1 MRPDFFMPDT
11 LSYFF
16 NPAQLFGYAA
26 FVLGVLSFLQKDD
39 RRFKLYMSA
48 ECLAYVLHF
57 ALLGNPTAVASSVI
71 SVARS
76 ALSLYTKAPW
86 VAFAMVALNL
96 ALGWS
101 LVEQWWNWLPLL
113 ASCIGTLALFLLSGI
128 RMRLTMLLGT
138 GCWLVNN
145 ILSGSIGG
153 TALEL
158 VILVTNLRT
167 IYTMWRQAALAVADT
182 EQAPGTP

>member
-1 MRPDFFMPDT
+1 MTDT
-11 LSYFF
+11 IQYFF
-16 NPAQLFGYAA
+16 NPAQPFGYAA

-48 ECLAYVLHF
+48 ECLAYVVHF

-76 ALSLYTKAPW
+76 VLSLYTKAAW
-86 VAFAMVALNL
+86 VAFVMVALNL
-96 ALGWS
+96 ALGWG
-101 LVEQWWNWLPLL
+101 LVELWWNWLPLL

-128 RMRLTMLLGT
+128 RMRLVMLLGT

-167 IYTMWRQAALAVADT
+167 IFTLRQQNTQEAAQTT
-182 EQAPGTP
+182 EAQSAE

>member
-1 MRPDFFMPDT
+1 MLQT
-11 LSYFF
+11 LFS
-16 NPAQLFGYAA
+16 PAQVFGYAA

-48 ECLAYVLHF
+48 ECLAFVVHF

-71 SVARS
+71 SASRS
-76 ALSLYTKAPW
+76 VLSLYTRAPW
-86 VAFAMVALNL
+86 VAFALVALNL
-96 ALGWS
+96 TFGWHS
-101 LVEQWWNWLPLL
+101 VEVWWNWLPLL

-138 GCWLVNN
+138 GCWLANN

-153 TALEL
+153 TALEI
-158 VILVTNLRT
+158 VILATNLRT
-167 IYTMWRQAALAVADT
+167 IYALWHQEAIAPT
-182 EQAPGTP
+182 EDHKSQGG

>member
-1 MRPDFFMPDT
+1 MNDALPY
-11 LSYFF
+11 LF

-26 FVLGVLSFLQKDD
+26 FFLGVMSFLQKDD

-48 ECLAYVLHF
+48 ECLAYVVHF

-71 SVARS
+71 SVSRS
-76 ALSLYTKAPW
+76 VLSLYTKAPW
-86 VAFAMVALNL
+86 VAFSLVALNL
-96 ALGWS
+96 VLGWR
-101 LVEQWWNWLPLL
+101 LAEVWWNWLPLL

-128 RMRLTMLLGT
+128 RMRLTMLVGT
-138 GCWLVNN
+138 GCWLANN

-158 VILVTNLRT
+158 VILATNLRT
-167 IYTMWRQAALAVADT
+167 IYALWRQETVAASED
-182 EQAPGTP
+182 Q

>member
-1 MRPDFFMPDT
+1 MIDT
-11 LSYFF
+11 LQYFF

-48 ECLAYVLHF
+48 ECLAYVVHF

-76 ALSLYTKAPW
+76 VLSLYTKAAW
-86 VAFAMVALNL
+86 VAFVMVALNL
-96 ALGWS
+96 ALGWG
-101 LVEQWWNWLPLL
+101 LVELWWNWLPLL

-128 RMRLTMLLGT
+128 RMRLVMLLGT

-167 IYTMWRQAALAVADT
+167 IFTLRQQNTQEAAQTT
-182 EQAPGTP
+182 EAQSAE

>member
-1 MRPDFFMPDT
+1 MNDA
-11 LSYFF
+11 LKYLF

-26 FVLGVLSFLQKDD
+26 FVLGVMSFLQKDD

-71 SVARS
+71 SVSRS
-76 ALSLYTKAPW
+76 VLSLYTKAAW
-86 VAFAMVALNL
+86 IAFALVALNL
-96 ALGWS
+96 ALGWH
-101 LVEQWWNWLPLL
+101 LVEVWWNWLPLL

-158 VILVTNLRT
+158 VILATNLRT
-167 IYTMWRQAALAVADT
+167 IYALWHQAPAVAALEDQ
-182 EQAPGTP
+182 QALGS

>member
-1 MRPDFFMPDT
+1 MNDA
-11 LSYFF
+11 LKYLF

-26 FVLGVLSFLQKDD
+26 FVLGVMSFLQKDD

-71 SVARS
+71 SVSRS
-76 ALSLYTKAPW
+76 VLSLYTKAAW
-86 VAFAMVALNL
+86 VAFALVALNL
-96 ALGWS
+96 ALGWH
-101 LVEQWWNWLPLL
+101 LVEVWWNWLPLL

-128 RMRLTMLLGT
+128 RMRLIMLLGT

-158 VILVTNLRT
+158 VILITNLRT
-167 IYTMWRQAALAVADT
+167 IYALWHQAGTVAALEDQ
-182 EQAPGTP
+182 QALGS

>member
-1 MRPDFFMPDT
+1 MTDT
-11 LSYFF
+11 LQYFF

-48 ECLAYVLHF
+48 ECLAYVVHF

-76 ALSLYTKAPW
+76 VLSLYTKAAW
-86 VAFAMVALNL
+86 VAFVMVALNL
-96 ALGWS
+96 ALGWG
-101 LVEQWWNWLPLL
+101 LVELWWNWLPLL

-128 RMRLTMLLGT
+128 RMRLVMLLGT

-167 IYTMWRQAALAVADT
+167 IFTLRQQNTQEAAQTT
-182 EQAPGTP
+182 EAQSAE

>member
-1 MRPDFFMPDT
+1 MNDA
-11 LSYFF
+11 LKYLF

-26 FVLGVLSFLQKDD
+26 FFLGVISFLQKDD

-48 ECLAYVLHF
+48 ECLAYVVHF

-71 SVARS
+71 SVSRS
-76 ALSLYTKAPW
+76 VLSLYTKAPW
-86 VAFAMVALNL
+86 VAFALVALNL
-96 ALGWS
+96 ALGWH
-101 LVEQWWNWLPLL
+101 LVEVWWNWLPLL

-138 GCWLVNN
+138 GCWLANN
-145 ILSGSIGG
+145 IQSGSIGG

-158 VILVTNLRT
+158 VILATNLRT
-167 IYTMWRQAALAVADT
+167 IYTLWRQEAHTPT
-182 EQAPGTP
+182 EDHEAQGGP

>member
-1 MRPDFFMPDT
+1 MTLCPFMTDP
-11 LSYFF
+11 LHYLF

-26 FVLGVLSFLQKDD
+26 FVLGVASFLQKDD

-48 ECLAYVLHF
+48 ECLAYVVHF
-57 ALLGNPTAVASSVI
+57 ALLGNPTAVASSVV
-71 SVARS
+71 SVSRS
-76 ALSLYTKAPW
+76 VLSLYTKAPW
-86 VAFAMVALNL
+86 VAFGMVVLNL
-96 ALGWS
+96 ALGWG
-101 LVEQWWNWLPLL
+101 LVDVWWNWMPLL

-128 RMRLTMLLGT
+128 RMRLTMLVGT

-158 VILVTNLRT
+158 VILITNLRT
-167 IYTMWRQAALAVADT
+167 IDALRRQAATA
-182 EQAPGTP
+182 APEAPDA

>member
-1 MRPDFFMPDT
+1 MNDA
-11 LSYFF
+11 LKYLF

-26 FVLGVLSFLQKDD
+26 FVLGVMSFLQKDD

-71 SVARS
+71 SVSRS
-76 ALSLYTKAPW
+76 VLSLYTKAAW
-86 VAFAMVALNL
+86 IAFALVALNL
-96 ALGWS
+96 ALGWH
-101 LVEQWWNWLPLL
+101 LVEVWWNWLPLL

-138 GCWLVNN
+138 GCWLANN
-145 ILSGSIGG
+145 IQSGSIGG

-158 VILVTNLRT
+158 VILATNLRT
-167 IYTMWRQAALAVADT
+167 IYTLWRQEAHTPT
-182 EQAPGTP
+182 EAHEAQGGP

>member
-1 MRPDFFMPDT
+1 MIDT
-11 LSYFF
+11 LQYFF

-48 ECLAYVLHF
+48 ECLAYVVHF

-76 ALSLYTKAPW
+76 VLSLYTKAAW
-86 VAFAMVALNL
+86 VAFVMVALNL
-96 ALGWS
+96 ALGWG
-101 LVEQWWNWLPLL
+101 LVELWWHWLPLL

-128 RMRLTMLLGT
+128 RMRLVMLLGT

-167 IYTMWRQAALAVADT
+167 IFTLRQQNTQEAAQTT
-182 EQAPGTP
+182 EAQSAE

>member
-1 MRPDFFMPDT
+1 MNDA
-11 LSYFF
+11 LQYLF

-26 FVLGVLSFLQKDD
+26 FVLGVMSFLQKDD

-48 ECLAYVLHF
+48 ECLAYVVHF

-71 SVARS
+71 SVSRS
-76 ALSLYTKAPW
+76 VLSLYTKAPW
-86 VAFAMVALNL
+86 VAFSLVALNL
-96 ALGWS
+96 VLGWR
-101 LVEQWWNWLPLL
+101 LVEVWWNWLPLL

-128 RMRLTMLLGT
+128 RMRLTMLVGT
-138 GCWLVNN
+138 GCWLANN

-158 VILVTNLRT
+158 VILATNLRT
-167 IYTMWRQAALAVADT
+167 IYALLRQETVAANED
-182 EQAPGTP
+182 Q

>member
-1 MRPDFFMPDT
+1 MNDA
-11 LSYFF
+11 LQYLF

-26 FVLGVLSFLQKDD
+26 FVLGVMSFLQKDD

-48 ECLAYVLHF
+48 ECLAYVVHF

-76 ALSLYTKAPW
+76 VLSLYTKAPW
-86 VAFAMVALNL
+86 VAFALVALNL
-96 ALGWS
+96 ALGWH
-101 LVEQWWNWLPLL
+101 LVEVWWNWLPLL

-128 RMRLTMLLGT
+128 RMRLTMLVGT
-138 GCWLVNN
+138 GCWLANN

-158 VILVTNLRT
+158 VILATNLRT
-167 IYTMWRQAALAVADT
+167 IYALWRQETVAALED
-182 EQAPGTP
+182 QQSLGS

>member
-1 MRPDFFMPDT
+1 MNDA
-11 LSYFF
+11 LKYLF

-26 FVLGVLSFLQKDD
+26 FVLGVMSFLQKDD

-71 SVARS
+71 SVSRS
-76 ALSLYTKAPW
+76 VLSLYTKAAW
-86 VAFAMVALNL
+86 IAFALVALNL
-96 ALGWS
+96 ALGWH
-101 LVEQWWNWLPLL
+101 LVEVWWNWLPLL

-158 VILVTNLRT
+158 VILATNLRT
-167 IYTMWRQAALAVADT
+167 IYALWHQAPAVAKEDQ
-182 EQAPGTP
+182 EALGS

>member
-1 MRPDFFMPDT
+1 MTDP
-11 LSYFF
+11 LHYLF

-26 FVLGVLSFLQKDD
+26 FVLGVTSFLQKDD
-39 RRFKLYMSA
+39 RRFKIYMSA
-48 ECLAYVLHF
+48 ECLAYAVHF
-57 ALLGNPTAVASSVI
+57 ALLANPTAVASSVI
-71 SVARS
+71 SLSRS
-76 ALSLYTKAPW
+76 VLSLYTKAPW
-86 VAFAMVALNL
+86 VAFVMVALNL
-96 ALGWS
+96 ALGLG
-101 LVEQWWNWLPLL
+101 LVEAWWNWLPLL

-158 VILVTNLRT
+158 VILITNLRT
-167 IYTMWRQAALAVADT
+167 IYALRRQEAKAATNAH
-182 EQAPGTP
+182 EAPDA

>member
-1 MRPDFFMPDT
+1 MNDA
-11 LSYFF
+11 LQYLF

-26 FVLGVLSFLQKDD
+26 FVLGVMSFLQKDD

-48 ECLAYVLHF
+48 ECLAYVVHF

-71 SVARS
+71 SVSRS
-76 ALSLYTKAPW
+76 VLSLYTKAPW
-86 VAFAMVALNL
+86 VAFSLVALNL
-96 ALGWS
+96 VLGWR
-101 LVEQWWNWLPLL
+101 LVEVWWNWLPLL

-128 RMRLTMLLGT
+128 RMRLTMLVGT
-138 GCWLVNN
+138 GCWLANN

-158 VILVTNLRT
+158 VILATNLRT
-167 IYTMWRQAALAVADT
+167 IYALWRQETVAALED
-182 EQAPGTP
+182 QQSLGS

>member
-1 MRPDFFMPDT
+1 MIDT
-11 LSYFF
+11 LQYFF

-48 ECLAYVLHF
+48 ECLAYVVHF

-76 ALSLYTKAPW
+76 VLSLYTKAAW
-86 VAFAMVALNL
+86 VAFVMVALNL
-96 ALGWS
+96 ALGWG
-101 LVEQWWNWLPLL
+101 LVELWWNWLPLL

-128 RMRLTMLLGT
+128 RMRLVMLLGT

-167 IYTMWRQAALAVADT
+167 IFTLRQQNTEAQAKAAEAQSA
-182 EQAPGTP
+182 E

>member
-1 MRPDFFMPDT
+1 MIDT
-11 LSYFF
+11 LQYFF

-48 ECLAYVLHF
+48 ECLAYVVHF

-71 SVARS
+71 SVSRS
-76 ALSLYTKAPW
+76 VLSLYTTAAW
-86 VAFAMVALNL
+86 VAFVMVALNL
-96 ALGWS
+96 ALGWG
-101 LVEQWWNWLPLL
+101 LVELWWNWLPLL

-128 RMRLTMLLGT
+128 RMRLVMLLGT

-167 IYTMWRQAALAVADT
+167 IFTLRQQNTQEAAQTT
-182 EQAPGTP
+182 EAQSAE

>member
-1 MRPDFFMPDT
+1 MTDT
-11 LSYFF
+11 IQYFF

-48 ECLAYVLHF
+48 ECLAYVVHF

-76 ALSLYTKAPW
+76 VLSLYTKAAW
-86 VAFAMVALNL
+86 VAFVMVALNL
-96 ALGWS
+96 TLGWG
-101 LVEQWWNWLPLL
+101 LVELWWNWLPLL

-128 RMRLTMLLGT
+128 RMRLVMLLGT

-167 IYTMWRQAALAVADT
+167 IFTLRQQNTQETAQTT
-182 EQAPGTP
+182 EAQSAE

>member
-1 MRPDFFMPDT
+1 MNDA
-11 LSYFF
+11 LQYLF

-26 FVLGVLSFLQKDD
+26 LVLGVMSFLQKDD

-48 ECLAYVLHF
+48 ECLAYVVHF

-71 SVARS
+71 SVSRS
-76 ALSLYTKAPW
+76 VLSLYTKAAW
-86 VAFAMVALNL
+86 VAFTLVALNL
-96 ALGWS
+96 ALGWH
-101 LVEQWWNWLPLL
+101 LVEVWWNWLPLL
-113 ASCIGTLALFLLSGI
+113 ASCIGTLALFLLSGK

-138 GCWLVNN
+138 GCWLANN

-158 VILVTNLRT
+158 VILATNLRT
-167 IYTMWRQAALAVADT
+167 IYTLWRQEALTPT
-182 EQAPGTP
+182 EDHEAQGGP

>member
-1 MRPDFFMPDT
+1 MTDT
-11 LSYFF
+11 LQYFF

-48 ECLAYVLHF
+48 ECLAYVVHF

-76 ALSLYTKAPW
+76 VLSLYTKAAW
-86 VAFAMVALNL
+86 VAFVMVALNL
-96 ALGWS
+96 ALGWG
-101 LVEQWWNWLPLL
+101 LVELWWNWLPLL

-128 RMRLTMLLGT
+128 RMRLVMLLGT

-167 IYTMWRQAALAVADT
+167 IFTLRQQNTEAQAKVA
-182 EQAPGTP
+182 EAQSAE

>member
-1 MRPDFFMPDT
+1 MTDT
-11 LSYFF
+11 LQYFF

-48 ECLAYVLHF
+48 ECLAYVVHF

-76 ALSLYTKAPW
+76 VLSLYTKAAW
-86 VAFAMVALNL
+86 VAFVMVALNL
-96 ALGWS
+96 TLGWG
-101 LVEQWWNWLPLL
+101 LVELWWNWLPLL

-128 RMRLTMLLGT
+128 RMRLVMLLGT

-167 IYTMWRQAALAVADT
+167 IFTLRQQNTQEAAQTT
-182 EQAPGTP
+182 EAQSAE

>member
-1 MRPDFFMPDT
+1 MNDA
-11 LSYFF
+11 LQYLF

-26 FVLGVLSFLQKDD
+26 FVLGVMSFLQKDD

-48 ECLAYVLHF
+48 ECLAYVVHF

-71 SVARS
+71 SVSRS
-76 ALSLYTKAPW
+76 VLSLYTKAPW
-86 VAFAMVALNL
+86 VAFSLVALNL
-96 ALGWS
+96 VLGWH
-101 LVEQWWNWLPLL
+101 LVEVWWNWLPLL

-145 ILSGSIGG
+145 IFSGSIGG

-158 VILVTNLRT
+158 VILATNLRT
-167 IYTMWRQAALAVADT
+167 IHALWRQEAPTPT
-182 EQAPGTP
+182 EDHEAQGGP

>member
-1 MRPDFFMPDT
+1 MNDA
-11 LSYFF
+11 LKYLF

-26 FVLGVLSFLQKDD
+26 FVLGVMSFLQKDD

-71 SVARS
+71 SVSRS
-76 ALSLYTKAPW
+76 VLSLYTKAAW
-86 VAFAMVALNL
+86 VAFALVALNL
-96 ALGWS
+96 ALGWH
-101 LVEQWWNWLPLL
+101 LVEVWWNWMPLL

-158 VILVTNLRT
+158 VILATNLRT
-167 IYTMWRQAALAVADT
+167 IYALWHHAHAVALEDQ
-182 EQAPGTP
+182 QALGS

>member
-1 MRPDFFMPDT
+1 MTDT
-11 LSYFF
+11 LQYLF

-48 ECLAYVLHF
+48 ECLAYVVHF

-76 ALSLYTKAPW
+76 VLSLYTKAAW
-86 VAFAMVALNL
+86 VAFVMVALNL
-96 ALGWS
+96 ALGWG
-101 LVEQWWNWLPLL
+101 LVELWWNWLPLL

-128 RMRLTMLLGT
+128 RMRLVMLLGT

-167 IYTMWRQAALAVADT
+167 IFTLRQQNTQEAAQTT
-182 EQAPGTP
+182 EAQSAE

>member
-1 MRPDFFMPDT
+1 MNDA
-11 LSYFF
+11 LKYLF

-26 FVLGVLSFLQKDD
+26 FVLGVMSFLQKDD

-71 SVARS
+71 SVSRS
-76 ALSLYTKAPW
+76 VLSLYTKAAW
-86 VAFAMVALNL
+86 VAFALVTLNL
-96 ALGWS
+96 ALGWH
-101 LVEQWWNWLPLL
+101 LVEVWWNWLPLL

-158 VILVTNLRT
+158 VILATNLRT
-167 IYTMWRQAALAVADT
+167 IYALWHQAPAVAM
-182 EQAPGTP
+182 EGQEALGS

>member
-1 MRPDFFMPDT
+1 MSDT
-11 LSYFF
+11 LLYVFS
-16 NPAQLFGYAA
+16 PAQLFGYAA

-48 ECLAYVLHF
+48 ECLAYMLHF

-76 ALSLYTKAPW
+76 VLSLYTKAPW
-86 VAFAMVALNL
+86 VAFVMVALNL

-101 LVEQWWNWLPLL
+101 LVDQWWHWLPLL

-138 GCWLVNN
+138 GCWLLNN

-158 VILVTNLRT
+158 VILFTNLRT
-167 IYTMWRQAALAVADT
+167 IYAMWRQAAIP
-182 EQAPGTP
+182 APQTPQTP

>member
-1 MRPDFFMPDT
+1 MNDA
-11 LSYFF
+11 LKYLF

-26 FVLGVLSFLQKDD
+26 FVLGVMSFLQKDD

-71 SVARS
+71 SVSRS
-76 ALSLYTKAPW
+76 VLSLYTKAAW
-86 VAFAMVALNL
+86 VAFALVALNL
-96 ALGWS
+96 ALGWH
-101 LVEQWWNWLPLL
+101 LVEVWWNWLPLL

-158 VILVTNLRT
+158 VILATNLRT
-167 IYTMWRQAALAVADT
+167 IYALWHQAPAVAALEDQ
-182 EQAPGTP
+182 QALGS